1 MGYAL
6 DFYLFEQGENGLY
19 IYLCRREQSL
29 ADALAAE
36 LVNGEGEIAVFN
48 IKTFL
53 TSEKPFE

>member
-48 IKTFL
+48 IKNFL